1 MRVHLPTHVQS
12 YTGGVAELSL
22 ADAPTLA
29 ALFVDLDTRYPGLRF
44 RVVDEQGVL
53 RPHFKLFVN
62 GEIER
67 SLSTPLPAG
76 AEVVLVAALSGG

>member
-1 MRVHLPTHVQS
+1 MQVHLPTHVQS

-22 ADAPTLA
+22 ADPPTLA
-29 ALFVDLDTRYPGLRF
+29 ALFVELDARYPGLRF
-44 RVVDEQGVL
+44 RVVDEQGAL

-67 SLSTPLPAG
+67 ALSAPLPAG

>member
-1 MRVHLPTHVQS
+1 MQLHLPTHVQS
-12 YTGGVAELSL
+12 YTGGIAELTL

-29 ALFVDLDTRYPGLRF
+29 ELFVELDARYPGLRF
-44 RVVDEQGVL
+44 RVIDEQGAL

-67 SLSTPLPAG
+67 AMTAPLPTG

>member
-1 MRVHLPTHVQS
+1 MQLHLPTHVQS
-12 YTGGVAELSL
+12 YTGGVAALSL

-29 ALFVDLDTRYPGLRF
+29 ALFVELDTRYPGLRF
-44 RVVDEQGVL
+44 RVVDEQGAL

-67 SLSTPLPAG
+67 SLSAPLPAG